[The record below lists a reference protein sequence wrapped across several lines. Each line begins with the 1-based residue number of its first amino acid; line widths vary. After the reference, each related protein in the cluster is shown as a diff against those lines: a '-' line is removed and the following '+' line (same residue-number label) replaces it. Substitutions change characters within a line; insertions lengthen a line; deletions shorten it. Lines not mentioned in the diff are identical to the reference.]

1 MDHIKNYKMKCFK
14 IYFENEQLR
23 QLKEQQEKQIKI
35 NLFIVDLINF
45 VGLLVVLFFTYWI
58 IIRI

>member
-1 MDHIKNYKMKCFK
+1 MNYKIETLKR
-14 IYFENEQLR
+14 YFDNEQEKAIKL
-23 QLKEQQEKQIKI
+23 QEQKQIKRD
-35 NLFIVDLINF
+35 LFIVDLINF

>member
-1 MDHIKNYKMKCFK
+1 MDHMTNYKMRAYYE
-14 IYFENEQLR
+14 YFLSEEEREKKR
-23 QLKEQQEKQIKI
+23 QQDKQIKKD
-35 NLFIVDLINF
+35 LFIIDLINF